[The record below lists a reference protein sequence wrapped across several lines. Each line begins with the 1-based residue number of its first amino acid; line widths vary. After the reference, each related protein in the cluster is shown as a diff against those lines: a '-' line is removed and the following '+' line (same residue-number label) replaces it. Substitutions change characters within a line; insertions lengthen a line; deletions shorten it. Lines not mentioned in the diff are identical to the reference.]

1 MIPGFEDGII
11 GMKEGDEK
19 EININFPDDYH
30 AEDLKGKPVM
40 FKIKVNEVLDTNLPE
55 LNKEFFEKV
64 GIEVE
69 TIEDFKKDLED
80 KLQKDLDVTLKR
92 KIKERVF
99 DALEIL
105 NPIEIPAAMVS
116 AEADNLR
123 KAAAQ
128 QMGMDVSK
136 ITDADLPLENFN
148 ENATKRVR
156 LGVILNKIIEDK
168 QMKSQDEMV
177 KELIEERASG
187 FKDPEQYK
195 NWIYSS
201 EEQLKNME
209 SLALEEQVTEFLI
222 NEAKAEDENLNFEE
236 VMTMS

>member
-1 MIPGFEDGII
+1 
-11 GMKEGDEK
+11 
-19 EININFPDDYH
+19 
-30 AEDLKGKPVM
+30 
-40 FKIKVNEVLDTNLPE
+40 
-55 LNKEFFEKV
+55 
-64 GIEVE
+64 
-69 TIEDFKKDLED
+69 
-80 KLQKDLDVTLKR
+80 
-92 KIKERVF
+92 
-99 DALEIL
+99 
-105 NPIEIPAAMVS
+105 MVS

-168 QMKSQDEMV
+168 EMKSQDEMV

-222 NEAKAEDENLNFEE
+222 NEAKAEDENLSFEE

>member
-1 MIPGFEDGII
+1 M
-11 GMKEGDEK
+11 
-19 EININFPDDYH
+19 N
-30 AEDLKGKPVM
+30 
-40 FKIKVNEVLDTNLPE
+40 
-55 LNKEFFEKV
+55 
-64 GIEVE
+64 
-69 TIEDFKKDLED
+69 
-80 KLQKDLDVTLKR
+80 
-92 KIKERVF
+92 
-99 DALEIL
+99 DA
-105 NPIEIPAAMVS
+105 
-116 AEADNLR
+116 
-123 KAAAQ
+123 
-128 QMGMDVSK
+128 
-136 ITDADLPLENFN
+136 LENFN

-168 QMKSQDEMV
+168 EMKSQDEMV

-222 NEAKAEDENLNFEE
+222 NEAKAEDENLSFEE

>member
-1 MIPGFEDGII
+1 M
-11 GMKEGDEK
+11 
-19 EININFPDDYH
+19 
-30 AEDLKGKPVM
+30 
-40 FKIKVNEVLDTNLPE
+40 
-55 LNKEFFEKV
+55 
-64 GIEVE
+64 GIEAE

-99 DALEIL
+99 DALETM
-105 NPIEIPAAMVS
+105 NPIEIPTAMVS

-168 QMKSQDEMV
+168 EMKSQDEMV

-222 NEAKAEDENLNFEE
+222 NEAKAEDENLSFEE